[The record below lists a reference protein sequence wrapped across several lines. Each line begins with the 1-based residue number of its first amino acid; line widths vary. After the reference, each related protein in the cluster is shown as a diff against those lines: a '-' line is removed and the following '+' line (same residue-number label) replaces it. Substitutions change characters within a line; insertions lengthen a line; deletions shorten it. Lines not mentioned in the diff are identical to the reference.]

1 MREKIRTLFHG
12 VMSSLPAAVKVRLHY
27 VIHHNRIADI
37 RHPTRFTEKI
47 VRRKLFDRDKRFVD
61 RADKVA
67 VKTFVASKLGE
78 QFVIPLLWSGSQLPP
93 RDKRNWQIPF
103 VIKPNNGSASNIF
116 VRSESDRNWDLIDPK
131 CSHWLSAQYADWAG
145 EWLYSQ
151 IEPRLLVE
159 PYVGELA
166 KLPLDYKLFVF
177 GGRVE
182 YIEVDT
188 DREIDH
194 KRTFFDREWN
204 RQEFSLGYKLDHRE
218 IMRPKNLIQMIEAAE
233 ILAEDFPFVRIDFY
247 EINGQPKFG
256 EMTFY
261 PDAGNVKFVP
271 DAYDIKL
278 GQLWK

>member
-12 VMSSLPAAVKVRLHY
+12 VMSSLPAAVKIRLHY

-47 VRRKLFDRDKRFVD
+47 ARRKLFDRDKRFVD

-103 VIKPNNGSASNIF
+103 VIKPNNGSARNIF
-116 VRSESDRNWDLIDPK
+116 VRSESDRNWDLIEPK
-131 CSHWLSAQYADWAG
+131 CNHWLSAQYADWAG

-151 IEPRLLVE
+151 IEPKLLVE

-194 KRTFFDREWN
+194 KRTFFDRDWN

-218 IMRPKNLIQMIEAAE
+218 MVRPKSLIQMIEAAE
-233 ILAEDFPFVRIDFY
+233 ILAEDFHFVRIDFY

-261 PDAGNVKFVP
+261 PDAGNVKLVP
-271 DAYDIKL
+271 DAYDLKL